1 MNVKQIAKG
10 RKKREKKGAKRLK
23 LNVNL
28 LSEREEGEQEV

>member
-10 RKKREKKGAKRLK
+10 GKKRKKGAKRLK